1 LLKQNNKVKILVCN
15 QFGIDL
21 IKKFEGFKSNPY
33 KCPAG
38 VNTIGYGS
46 TFYPD
51 GSKVKLTDPAITEEK
66 ATDLL
71 LDLLKPFQKSVDS
84 FCRDDVNSNQFS
96 ALCSFCYNVGPN
108 NLKGSTLLK
117 KVNKDPNDL
126 TIKDEFLKWNKSG
139 GKTLTGLTIRRMA
152 EAKLYFQS

>member
-1 LLKQNNKVKILVCN
+1 MKILVCN

-21 IKKFEGFKSNPY
+21 IKKFEGFKANPY

-51 GSKVKLTDPAITEEK
+51 GSKVKLTDPAITEQK
-66 ATDLL
+66 ATELL
-71 LDLLKPFQKSVDS
+71 MDLLKPFQRSVDS

-108 NLKGSTLLK
+108 NLKGSTLFFEGKIEL
-117 KVNKDPNDL
+117 PNPPLSDL
-126 TIKDEFLKWNKSG
+126 YNFTLPFEFDIAIFS
-139 GKTLTGLTIRRMA
+139 I
-152 EAKLYFQS
+152 

>member
-1 LLKQNNKVKILVCN
+1 
-15 QFGIDL
+15 
-21 IKKFEGFKSNPY
+21 
-33 KCPAG
+33 
-38 VNTIGYGS
+38 
-46 TFYPD
+46 
-51 GSKVKLTDPAITEEK
+51 
-66 ATDLL
+66 
-71 LDLLKPFQKSVDS
+71 
-84 FCRDDVNSNQFS
+84 
-96 ALCSFCYNVGPN
+96 LCSFCYNVGPN

>member
-1 LLKQNNKVKILVCN
+1 MKILVCN

-46 TFYPD
+46 TFYPE
-51 GSKVKLTDPAITEEK
+51 GNKVKLTDPAITEEK
-66 ATDLL
+66 ATELL
-71 LDLLKPFQKSVDS
+71 MDLLKPFQRSVDS

-126 TIKDEFLKWNKSG
+126 TIRDEFLKWNKSG

>member
-1 LLKQNNKVKILVCN
+1 MKITSCN
-15 QFGIDL
+15 QLGIDL
-21 IKKFEGFKSNPY
+21 IKKFEGFKAKPY

-51 GSKVKLTDPAITEEK
+51 GSKVKLTDSAITEEK
-66 ATDLL
+66 ATELL
-71 LDLLKPFQKSVDS
+71 MDLLKPFQRSVDS
-84 FCRDDVNSNQFS
+84 FCRDDINSNQFS

-126 TIKDEFLKWNKSG
+126 TIKDEFLKWNKVKG
-139 GKTLTGLTIRRMA
+139 IVNQGLVNRRSK
-152 EAKLYFQS
+152 ERELFLK